1 MSEVSNSAS
10 DDVLAGLAPAL
21 LWQCFDGIRRVPR
34 PSKQEGQIVAHID
47 AWAADHGF
55 EVRADAAG
63 NRVVV
68 VPASPG
74 RDGAPIIV
82 LQAHLDMVCEKNSG
96 VEHDFLR
103 DPIRLRRDGDWIG
116 AVGTTLGAD
125 NGLGVA
131 AAMAAAVD
139 QDLQHG
145 PLELLFTLDEETGLN
160 GAAALDPSIVAGR
173 WLINL
178 DTEEDGA
185 IYIGCAGAAGVR
197 GSAPLQRQDAA
208 PGTEALAVAVKG
220 LSGGHSGV
228 QIHEPRGNAIKVMAR
243 LLAAAIEGRLGV
255 QLISIDGGSKANAI
269 PRECFAQIRLPG
281 DQRAAFEVV
290 AEEVRQMVRG
300 ELGDHGSGFDI
311 TVEAAP
317 TEAVLAPLCNSDRD
331 RLVRL
336 LDAVHHGV
344 WVMSSQVPGLVET
357 SSNLAVVST
366 DATAATVLLS
376 LRSSS
381 NDALRRIAQELVSLC
396 HLAGWD
402 TEVDRGYP
410 GWAPEPSSSLVRRT
424 SDVYESLFAQAP
436 AIKAVHAG
444 LECGLLS
451 ERLPGLKAVSIGP
464 EIRGAHSPDE
474 RLSISSTQRFYRF
487 LGTLLDHLSAPG
499 NDA

>member
-1 MSEVSNSAS
+1 
-10 DDVLAGLAPAL
+10 
-21 LWQCFDGIRRVPR
+21 
-34 PSKQEGQIVAHID
+34 
-47 AWAADHGF
+47 
-55 EVRADAAG
+55 
-63 NRVVV
+63 
-68 VPASPG
+68 
-74 RDGAPIIV
+74 

-103 DPIRLRRDGDWIG
+103 DSIRLRRDGDWIG

-131 AAMAAAVD
+131 AAMAVAVD

-160 GAAALDPSIVAGR
+160 GAAALDPSIVQGR

-185 IYIGCAGAAGVR
+185 IYIGCAGAAGVSGR
-197 GSAPLQRQDAA
+197 APLQRQDAA
-208 PGTEALAVAVKG
+208 PGTEALVVVVKG

-243 LLAAAIEGRLGV
+243 LLAAAIERRLEV
-255 QLISIDGGSKANAI
+255 QLISVDGGSKANAI

-281 DQRAAFEVV
+281 DQRAAFEAVV
-290 AEEVRQMVRG
+290 EEVRQRVRG
-300 ELGDHGSGFDI
+300 ELGDHGSDVDI
-311 TVEAAP
+311 AVEASP
-317 TEAVLAPLCNSDRD
+317 TETVPAPLRTADRD

-357 SSNLAVVST
+357 SANLAVVST
-366 DATAATVLLS
+366 EATAATVLLS

-381 NDALRRIAQELVSLC
+381 NDALHRIARELVSLC
-396 HLAGWD
+396 QLAGWD
-402 TEVDRGYP
+402 TQVDGGYP
-410 GWAPEPSSSLVRRT
+410 GWAPEPSSPLVRRT
-424 SDVYESLFAQAP
+424 AAVYESLFAEAP

-451 ERLPGLKAVSIGP
+451 ERLSGLKAVSIGP

-487 LGTLLDHLSAPG
+487 LGALLDQLSPPG
-499 NDA
+499 NAA